1 MAEARANKLAVVTG
15 ASGGIGYELARL
27 LATDGY
33 DLLLAAR
40 SGDRLNSIAADFQAK
55 HHVQVTPVVV
65 DLSQPH
71 TATAIEK
78 SLDRIGPTVDV
89 LINNAGIGAFGRFHE
104 QPLDRILDILQINI
118 VALTELTR
126 LLLPRMVAA
135 GRGHVMNVASTAAF
149 QPGPLMAVYY
159 ASKAYVLHLSEALVE
174 ELRESGISVTALC
187 PGPTK
192 TGFEE
197 SADMRDSKLFKSGRV
212 MTAEQVAQVGY
223 QGMWDR
229 RPVVIPGFTNQ
240 FLAWATRLPPRPWL
254 AKIARWSQEKSS
266 A

>member
-1 MAEARANKLAVVTG
+1 MVEALAKKLAVVTG

-27 LATDGY
+27 LAEDGY

-89 LINNAGIGAFGRFHE
+89 LINNAGIGAFGLFHE
-104 QPLDRILDILQINI
+104 QPLDRILDIVQINI

-126 LLLPRMVAA
+126 LLLPRMAA
-135 GRGHVMNVASTAAF
+135 GRGHLMNVASTAAF
-149 QPGPLMAVYY
+149 QPGPLMSVYY
-159 ASKAYVLHLSEALVE
+159 ASKAYVLHLSEALGK

-187 PGPTK
+187 PGPTR

-197 SADMRDSKLFKSGRV
+197 DADMHGSKLFKSGRV
-212 MTAEQVAQVGY
+212 MSAEQVARIGY

-229 RPVVIPGFTNQ
+229 RAIVIPGFLNQ
-240 FLAWATRLPPRPWL
+240 FLAWSTRLPPRPWL
-254 AKIARWSQEKSS
+254 AKIARWSQEKS
-266 A
+266 AE

>member
-1 MAEARANKLAVVTG
+1 MAEARVKKLAVVTG
-15 ASGGIGYELARL
+15 ATGGIGYELARL
-27 LATDGY
+27 LAADGY

-40 SGDRLNSIAADFQAK
+40 SSDKLSSIAAEFEAK
-55 HHVQVTPVVV
+55 HQVQVTPVVV

-71 TATAIEK
+71 AATTIEET
-78 SLDRIGPTVDV
+78 LDHIGQPVHV

-104 QPLDRILDILQINI
+104 QPLGRILEILQINI

-135 GRGHVMNVASTAAF
+135 GRGHLMNVASTAAF

-197 SADMRDSKLFKSGRV
+197 SADMHDSKLFKSGRV
-212 MTAEQVAQVGY
+212 MTAEQVAQIGY
-223 QGMWDR
+223 QAMWDH